1 MLCRV
6 ADSLFWIS
14 RYIERAENT
23 VRFVDV
29 TLQTQLESEQ
39 TTDELSYELWSPIL
53 SSLGDRALFESLY
66 ETHNSTNV
74 TDFLTFN
81 SENPSSVYSCIAA
94 ARENARMVRDQ
105 ISGEMW
111 AVINRLY
118 LYIKK
123 QDREAICRDIRFEFF
138 EYVKECSLLFQ
149 GVTDSTYTHQ
159 SGFEFMQCG
168 KFIERADKTCRILD
182 SKQYMRS
189 EGSLDDAMD
198 AAQWAAMLKGCSAAE
213 AFYQNYINGVEGKS
227 VLYFLILDHS
237 FPRSVIHCIR
247 RLQLACHA
255 ISGCPV
261 THYTNEA
268 ERQVGMLLSRL
279 NYSQARDLEGDKSTE
294 LLNDVKDILELV
306 AKELS
311 KQYMFF
317 DIVDPAAEMEQ

>member
-29 TLQTQLESEQ
+29 TLQALLESEQ

-53 SSLGDRALFESLY
+53 SGLGDRALFESLY
-66 ETHNSTNV
+66 DTHNSTNV

-81 SENPSSVYSCIAA
+81 SDNPSSVYSCIAA

-123 QDREAICRDIRFEFF
+123 QDRAAICRDIRFEFF
-138 EYVKECSLLFQ
+138 EYVKEHSLLFQ
-149 GVTDSTYTHQ
+149 GVTDSTFSHQ
-159 SGFEFMQCG
+159 VGFEFMQCG
-168 KFIERADKTCRILD
+168 KFIERADKTSRILD

-189 EGSLDDAMD
+189 EGSPDDAVD
-198 AAQWAAMLKGCSAAE
+198 IAQWAAMLKGCSAAE
-213 AFYQNYINGVEGKS
+213 AFYQNYINGVSGDL
-227 VLYFLILDHS
+227 VLHFLILDHT
-237 FPRSVIHCIR
+237 FPRSVIYCIQ
-247 RLQLACHA
+247 RLQLAIHA

-261 THYTNEA
+261 THYTTEA

-279 NYSQARDLEGDKSTE
+279 NYSQARDLEGGKSTA
-294 LLNDVKDILELV
+294 LIDDIKKILEVV
-306 AKELS
+306 ALELS

-317 DIVDPAAEMEQ
+317 EIVDPAAEIEQ